1 MVVYWYT
8 NPFKRG
14 VTAMK
19 LPQTKNK
26 RLALFALGALL
37 GLAVFLLVYGPA
49 PLDVTND
56 LFCRGGYLEK
66 DIQQHYAGWLF
77 YRQDALG
84 FPLCV
89 TTALNAPQGVSI
101 AYTAAVRGICAG
113 RGAAGVGQRAVPC
126 QPGFV

>member
-1 MVVYWYT
+1 
-8 NPFKRG
+8 
-14 VTAMK
+14 MK
-19 LPQTKNK
+19 LPQTKTK

-77 YRQDALG
+77 YRQDAVG

-89 TTALNAPQGVSI
+89 TTALNAPQGVSV
-101 AYTAAVRGICAG
+101 AYTDSIPLLAALCRPL
-113 RGAAGVGQRAVPC
+113 AGVWAARSSILAGSRCCAL
-126 QPGFV
+126 